1 MKYWGRGGVRRV
13 ESFSTVLFIK
23 FNNLQHPC
31 CTRLNRFNRFIQ
43 QRSTVQQKF
52 NKFQQHATID
62 ATVIANRRNMIFGR
76 APSVNRAISVCC
88 YLVGIAITLINI
100 IYTQKYFDNFL
111 STQADLQFWTV
122 WAISAAIGL
131 YEAFCI
137 GICTTPPAWGIIFSI
152 PKSLASIQNESQK
165 KIATG
170 ASIALVIFLAI
181 FCCVVY
187 YVDFVTTIGGL
198 GMSDVMAAR
207 FLASCLVFG
216 SEVMYLA
223 GNSLAWLALIGKAG
237 IAQDKKK
244 YEDLIKSAENNGSSK
259 YVPK

>member
-1 MKYWGRGGVRRV
+1 
-13 ESFSTVLFIK
+13 
-23 FNNLQHPC
+23 
-31 CTRLNRFNRFIQ
+31 
-43 QRSTVQQKF
+43 
-52 NKFQQHATID
+52 
-62 ATVIANRRNMIFGR
+62 MIFGR
-76 APSVNRAISVCC
+76 APAVNRAISVSC
-88 YLVGIAITLINI
+88 YLVGVSITLINV
-100 IYTQKYFDNFL
+100 IYTKMYFDEFL
-111 STQADLQFWTV
+111 QTGPDLQFWTV

-137 GICTTPPAWGIIFSI
+137 GILTTPPAWGIIFSI

-165 KIATG
+165 KIATI
-170 ASIALVIFLAI
+170 ASVALTVFLAI
-181 FCCVVY
+181 FCCIVY

-198 GMSDVMAAR
+198 GMGDIVAAR

-244 YEDLIKSAENNGSSK
+244 YEEVIKSANSNGTSK
-259 YVPK
+259 YVS